1 MKWLKH
7 IVAALLCCV
16 ALQVNAVTVMGDVNG
31 DGTTDIDDVNIILNV
46 MLHKFPDTPASDI
59 DGSGITDIDDLNRL
73 INVMLHKVE
82 DNEDQLFELCYNRL
96 KDPDPMVGL
105 GGYSFAWL
113 RAMWSVNELTTDEAV
128 CSWFDSGVP
137 ELNNDSWTNNNPLTA
152 TLWNYLCSSINTC
165 NSYLNSAV
173 RHDARH
179 DAEVRWLRAW
189 YYYGF
194 LDAFG
199 DIPLTTTGSPATAM
213 QVTRSEAFNFVV
225 NELLAIEP
233 LLAEPREAGYGRA
246 DRAAA
251 WMLLSLLYLNAEVYA
266 GQPQWNKAEEYARKV
281 INSPYK
287 LCTTPVGNYL
297 PYQLLF
303 MADNDTN
310 GAQQEMVMSIPYD
323 GLGDS
328 ESTTFFAYQG
338 STFLV
343 ASTFDGNMLYDY
355 PNGLSQQCWAGI
367 RARKAFVDLFFPKGN
382 AVSGTPS
389 VVRRIAKDNRAL
401 FYSAGH
407 TAEVDNPSDFRSG
420 FGYVKFINLRSD
432 GAQPHSATF
441 ADIDYPLLRVA
452 EAYLT
457 LAEVDARQHGGQC
470 TSQGVECLNAVRSRA
485 AAAALTT
492 ASLSD
497 VLDEWGREFAFE
509 GRRRTDLVRFGQ
521 FGGDNTRLWEW
532 KGGVRN
538 GRDFSPL
545 RNVFGINDWALSQN
559 SNLTQNPG
567 YDPSQAVVTPATVV
581 MSTPA
586 ALVDL
591 KAGGS
596 LHIGWS
602 EQTITNSVMQP
613 VYRVEVSLDGT
624 HYEALAETAEN
635 GCDVDCAEL
644 NNLLNEKL
652 ADWDMDVPAQATVH
666 IRLILVPFDRQVGE
680 ASMTVKPYYVL
691 NVNNMYVGKG
701 DLMSSAK
708 SMVRVGDY
716 SGTINLW
723 WRMVYIGQE
732 GIQLYMNDVDDR
744 HVLNASAVNKSG
756 EMANKVVAN
765 GNKFTATQPGWFLM
779 TIYAPS
785 NTSVS
790 QFEVQFLEPQVW
802 LMGPV
807 TPEGMWNELEE
818 GTQFSVPTTADGE
831 FVSPPFARD
840 VALEVYDGG
849 VRAYVKIPG
858 HEWWQSEFMVF
869 DGWIFYRGDG
879 WDQQRVAGNEGQ
891 RIYLNF
897 DNDSG
902 RIE

>member
-1 MKWLKH
+1 MKH
-7 IVAALLCCV
+7 IRCILAALLCCV
-16 ALQVNAVTVMGDVNG
+16 ALQVNAVTVMGDVTG
-31 DGTTDIDDVNIILNV
+31 DGMVDIDDVNWLINV
-46 MLHKFPDTPASDI
+46 MLHKFPDSPTSDI
-59 DGSGITDIDDLNRL
+59 DGSGITDIDDLNQL

-82 DNEDQLFELCYNRL
+82 GNEDELFELCYHRL
-96 KDPDPMVGL
+96 KDPGPWA
-105 GGYSFAWL
+105 SASSAAWL
-113 RAMWSVNELTTDEAV
+113 RTTWQLNELTTDEAI
-128 CSWFDSGVP
+128 CSWGDDGLP
-137 ELNNDSWTNNNPLTA
+137 GLNNDSWDNNNYFATA
-152 TLWNYLCSSINTC
+152 LWYYLCDCINTC

-189 YYYGF
+189 FYYGF

-199 DIPLTTTGSPATAM
+199 DIPLTTTGSPATAR
-213 QVTRSEAFNFVV
+213 QASRSEAFDFVV

-251 WMLLSLLYLNAEVYA
+251 WMLLSRLYLNAEVYA
-266 GQPQWNKAEEYARKV
+266 GQPQWSKAEEYARKV

-287 LCTTPVGNYL
+287 LCTTAVGNYL

-310 GAQQEMVMSIPYD
+310 GAQQEIVMTIPYD
-323 GLGDS
+323 GTSDS
-328 ESTTFFAYQG
+328 ESTTFYVYNG
-338 STFLV
+338 TTFLV
-343 ASTFDGNMLYDY
+343 ASTFDGDMVYNY
-355 PNGLSQQCWAGI
+355 PNGLPQQTWAGI
-367 RARKAFVDLFFPKGN
+367 RTRKAFVDLFFPMGN

-401 FYSAGH
+401 FYSTGH
-407 TAEVDNPSDFRSG
+407 TVEVDDPSYFRSG
-420 FGYVKFINLRSD
+420 FGYVKFINVRSD
-432 GAQPHSATF
+432 GAQPSSATF

-485 AAAALTT
+485 AAATLTT

-497 VLDEWGREFAFE
+497 VLDEWGREFGFE

-545 RNVFGINDWALSQN
+545 RNVFGYSDYAMAQN
-559 SNLTQNPG
+559 PNLRQNPG

-581 MSTPA
+581 MSVPA
-586 ALVDL
+586 APVDL
-591 KAGGS
+591 EAGGS

-602 EQTITNSVMQP
+602 GQTITNSVMQP
-613 VYRVEVSLDGT
+613 NYRVEASLDGS
-624 HYEALAETAEN
+624 HYELLAETAEN

-652 ADWDMDVPAQATVH
+652 ADWDLNVPAQATVH
-666 IRLILVPFDRQVGE
+666 IRLTLVPFDMQVCE
-680 ASMTVKPYYVL
+680 TSMTVKPYFVL
-691 NVNNMYVGKG
+691 NVNNMFVCKG
-701 DLMSSAK
+701 DMMGSPK

-716 SGTINLW
+716 SGTINKW

-732 GIQLYMNDVDDR
+732 GIQLYMNAVDDR
-744 HVLNASAVNKSG
+744 HIVNASAVSKSG
-756 EMANKVVAN
+756 ELANKVVAN
-765 GNKFTATQPGWFLM
+765 GTKFTATQPGWFLM
-779 TIYAPS
+779 SIYAPS
-785 NTSVS
+785 NSSVS

-807 TPEGMWNELEE
+807 TPEGNWNALEE
-818 GTQFSVPTTADGE
+818 GTQFSVPSTADGE
-831 FVSPPFARD
+831 FVSPPFARS
-840 VALEVYDGG
+840 VPGGDGDG

-869 DGWIFYRGDG
+869 DGFIVYRGDG
-879 WDQQRVAGNEGQ
+879 WDQQRVAGKAGQ
-891 RIYLNF
+891 RLYLNF
-897 DNDSG
+897 DNGRG

>member
-1 MKWLKH
+1 M
-7 IVAALLCCV
+7 AALLCCV
-16 ALQVNAVTVMGDVNG
+16 ALQVNAVTAMGDVTG
-31 DGTTDIDDVNIILNV
+31 DGMVDIDDVNWIVNV
-46 MLHKFPDTPASDI
+46 MLHKFPDRPSSDI
-59 DGSGITDIDDLNRL
+59 DGSGITDIDDLNQL

-82 DNEDQLFELCYNRL
+82 GNEDELFELCYHQL
-96 KDPDPMVGL
+96 KDCSTAL
-105 GGYSFAWL
+105 YGGYTFAWL
-113 RAMWSVNELTTDEAV
+113 RGMWNINELTTDEAI
-128 CSWFDSGVP
+128 CNWDDPGVP
-137 ELNNDSWTNNNPLTA
+137 EFNNDSWTSNNALSSS
-152 TLWNYLCSSINTC
+152 LWEYLCNCINTC

-199 DIPLTTTGSPATAM
+199 DIPLTTTGSLSTAR
-213 QVTRSEAFNFVV
+213 QASRSEAFDFVV

-251 WMLLSLLYLNAEVYA
+251 WMLLARLYLNAEVYT
-266 GQPQWNKAEEYARKV
+266 GQPQWSKAEQYARKV

-287 LCTTPVGNYL
+287 LCTTAVGSYL

-310 GAQQEMVMSIPYD
+310 GAQQEMIMTIPYD
-323 GLGDS
+323 GISDS
-328 ESTTFFAYQG
+328 ENSSFYAYQG
-338 STFLV
+338 TTFLV
-343 ASTFDGNMLYDY
+343 ASTFNWEMDSNY
-355 PNGLSQQCWAGI
+355 PNGLSEQYWAGI
-367 RARKAFVDLFFPKGN
+367 RARKAFVDLFFPNGN
-382 AVSGTPS
+382 AFSGTPS

-407 TAEVDNPSDFRSG
+407 TIEAADPKDFRAG
-420 FGYVKFINLRSD
+420 FSYVKFINVRSD
-432 GAQPHSATF
+432 GAQPHSPTF

-470 TSQGVECLNAVRSRA
+470 TSQGVEWLNTVRSRA
-485 AAAALTT
+485 AAASLTT

-497 VLDEWGREFAFE
+497 VLDEWGREFGFE

-538 GRDFSPL
+538 GRDFSPM
-545 RNVFGINDWALSQN
+545 RNVFGIPDYAMEQN
-559 SNLTQNPG
+559 YNLRQNPG
-567 YDPSQAVVTPATVV
+567 YDPSQAVVTPSTVV
-581 MSTPA
+581 VSTPTGV
-586 ALVDL
+586 VDL
-591 KAGGS
+591 EAGGS
-596 LHIGWS
+596 LHISWS

-613 VYRVEVSLDGT
+613 SYRVEASLDGT
-624 HYEALAETAEN
+624 NYELLTETGEN
-635 GCDVDCAEL
+635 GCDVDAAEL
-644 NNLLNEKL
+644 NRILNEKL
-652 ADWDMDVPAQATVH
+652 ATWDMDVPAQATVH
-666 IRLILVPFDRQVGE
+666 IRLTLVPFDSQVGQ
-680 ASMTVKPYYVL
+680 ASMTVKPYFTL
-691 NVNNMYVGKG
+691 NVSQMFVSRG
-701 DLMSSAK
+701 SSAR

-716 SGTINLW
+716 SGTSSKW
-723 WRMVYIGQE
+723 WRMVYIDQE

-744 HVLNASAVNKSG
+744 HALNASAVIKSG
-756 EMANKVVAN
+756 DLAYKVTAS
-765 GNKFTATQPGWFLM
+765 GTKFTATQPGWFLM

-818 GTQFSVPTTADGE
+818 GTQFSVPTTANGE

-840 VALEVYDGG
+840 VALDVYDGG

-869 DGWIFYRGDG
+869 DGMIVYRGDG
-879 WDQQRVAGNEGQ
+879 WDQPRVAGNEGQ

-897 DNDSG
+897 DSDHG